1 MRVPFFMGD
10 ARDSEGLAAEAA
22 AELASF
28 RLVEMQMI
36 GMRSV
41 VIR

>member
-1 MRVPFFMGD
+1 MRVPFFLD
-10 ARDSEGLAAEAA
+10 EARDSDGLAAEAA

-36 GMRSV
+36 GVGGV